1 MKRAVLWTA
10 LVASI
15 ITAITWTG
23 LWFYLQINQ
32 DSPLPI
38 KDLQAALLSSASHPL
53 VLHIDDQTIT
63 VKPAVIEKWFESY
76 TRAYTGREDL
86 RISDRLSDYLQT
98 LSQRTGTPA
107 RDVRFVVSEG
117 GMKIIAPSKLGD
129 KLSVGQADQAVRQAL
144 LANINDITLPVDT
157 VEPAITEE
165 LLSGLNITSK
175 LATGESNFSGS
186 TTSRIQNISVAAEL
200 YNGTLIPAGDTFSF
214 NTILGE
220 VDAEHGYVP
229 EKVIKGDKI
238 EYEYGGGICQVSTT
252 MFRAAINA
260 GLAIVERKPHAF
272 PVHYYEPQGFDA
284 TIYPGVSDLRFV
296 NDTPS
301 YVLIQTRI
309 SGKNLYVDF
318 YGTADGRTVSINGP
332 FQYDIQPDGAMKAT
346 FTRTINFA
354 DGASTSKTL
363 NSNYKSPNL
372 YPTEP
377 NPYL

>member
-63 VKPAVIEKWFESY
+63 VKPAVIEKWFEPY

-165 LLSGLNITSK
+165 LLSGLNITSN

-186 TTSRIQNISVAAEL
+186 TTSRIQNINVAAEL
-200 YNGTLIPAGDTFSF
+200 YNGILIPAGKTFSF

-332 FQYDIQPDGAMKAT
+332 FQYDIQPDGAMKAY
-346 FTRTINFA
+346 FTRNINFA
-354 DGASTSKTL
+354 DGASTSKSFY
-363 NSNYKSPNL
+363 SNYKSPTL

>member
-15 ITAITWTG
+15 ITAITWAS
-23 LWFYLQINQ
+23 LWFYMQINQ

-38 KDLQAALLSSASHPL
+38 KDLRAALLSSASHPL
-53 VLHIDDQTIT
+53 MLHIDNQIIT
-63 VKPAVIEKWFESY
+63 VKPAIIEKWLEPY

-86 RISDRLSDYLQT
+86 RISDRLSDYIQT
-98 LSQRTGTPA
+98 LSRQTGTPA
-107 RDVRFVVSEG
+107 RDVRFIVSEEG
-117 GMKIIAPSKLGD
+117 IKIISHAKPGD
-129 KLSVGQADQAVRQAL
+129 KLSIAQADQAVRQAL
-144 LANINDITLPVDT
+144 LTNITDVILPVDT
-157 VEPAITEE
+157 VEQAITEE
-165 LLSGLNITSK
+165 LLSGLNITDK

-186 TTSRIQNISVAAEL
+186 TTSRIQNISVSAGL
-200 YNGTLIPAGDTFSF
+200 YNGLLIPAGDTFSF

-220 VDAEHGYVP
+220 VDAEHGYMP
-229 EKVIKGDKI
+229 EKVIKGDTI
-238 EYEYGGGICQVSTT
+238 AYEYGGGICQVSTT

-260 GLAIVERKPHAF
+260 GLPIVERKPHAF
-272 PVHYYEPQGFDA
+272 PVHYYQPPGFDA

-296 NDTPS
+296 NNMPS

-318 YGTADGRTVSINGP
+318 YGTTDGRKVSIDGP
-332 FQYDIQPDGAMKAT
+332 YQYEIQPDGAMKAY

-354 DGASTSKTL
+354 DGASTSKSFY
-363 NSNYKSPNL
+363 SNYKSPTL

>member
-15 ITAITWTG
+15 ITALPWTG

-38 KDLQAALLSSASHPL
+38 KALQAALLSSASHPL

-129 KLSVGQADQAVRQAL
+129 KLSVGQADQAVRRAL

-157 VEPAITEE
+157 VDPAITEE

-186 TTSRIQNISVAAEL
+186 TTSRIQNINVAAEL
-200 YNGTLIPAGDTFSF
+200 YNGILIPAGKTFSF

-260 GLAIVERKPHAF
+260 GL
-272 PVHYYEPQGFDA
+272 
-284 TIYPGVSDLRFV
+284 
-296 NDTPS
+296 
-301 YVLIQTRI
+301 
-309 SGKNLYVDF
+309 
-318 YGTADGRTVSINGP
+318 
-332 FQYDIQPDGAMKAT
+332 
-346 FTRTINFA
+346 
-354 DGASTSKTL
+354 
-363 NSNYKSPNL
+363 
-372 YPTEP
+372 
-377 NPYL
+377 